1 MRAVNLI
8 PAEERRGG
16 GAGGSGRS
24 GGAVYVLLGVLAVAV
39 LAVSAYVLTG
49 NSVNDKRAELA
60 SVSTK
65 ADSAESQAAMLKPY
79 AEFAKLEQ
87 QRVATVKSLATSR
100 FDWDR
105 TLRQLS
111 KVIPSNVWLSSFL
124 ATVTPD
130 VTVDGGGTTGDTGN
144 IRQASQTPAIEMVGC
159 TTSQDEVA
167 RLMTRLRLMTGVDR
181 VVLSSS
187 EKSTA
192 TTTAASTPASGA
204 DSAGGGGSG
213 DCRNGSSHFPQFSMV
228 VLFEAPPA
236 PAPAGGAA
244 AAGGATGTPAAAG
257 GAAQTQPASTSGG
270 SQ

>member
-39 LAVSAYVLTG
+39 LALSAYVLAG
-49 NSVNDKRAELA
+49 NSVNDEKAELA

-65 ADSAESQAAMLKPY
+65 ADSAEQQAAALKPY

-87 QRVATVKSLATSR
+87 TRVSTVKSLATSR
-100 FDWDR
+100 FNWDR

-111 KVIPSNVWLSSFL
+111 KVMPGNVWLSSFL
-124 ATVTPD
+124 ATVKPD

-144 IRQASQTPAIEMVGC
+144 IRQASQNPAIEMVGC

-167 RLMTRLRLMTGVDR
+167 RLMTRLRLMDGVDN

-187 EKSTA
+187 EKA
-192 TTTAASTPASGA
+192 TTNTAAASGPPSGA
-204 DSAGGGGSG
+204 DSAGGSGSG
-213 DCRNGSSHFPQFSMV
+213 DCRNGSNKFPQFSIV
-228 VLFEAPPA
+228 VLFKAPPT

-244 AAGGATGTPAAAG
+244 GATPGAPAAAPG
-257 GAAQTQPASTSGG
+257 TAAAQPASTSGG